1 MLEVRE
7 NLSLEHLCFATIL
20 WLPTREVIYANELV
34 LRLLNNT
41 TTSFQGRFLD
51 HCIHPDD
58 RPAFAA
64 YQVRLLNLPPQQILT
79 IQLRLQCGTDD
90 WRYVDIASRNL
101 LSVPEVG
108 ALVSQLTDLSERW
121 EQDQMTRQMQSTA
134 EVLVNLTLGL
144 ETLYTV
150 EDILSESLHQA
161 GKLIKYDTAQFTLVE
176 GNSLR
181 LGASSGCDA
190 CEAVSTRFE
199 PAQSPLD
206 QAVLESSTAI
216 VQANIELGTYGRCL
230 NCPTSANS
238 SLSVPVSAF
247 SQIIGVL
254 HFFSDQPNAYTQSD
268 AFTLLPLTHVVAL
281 AVTKAYAYEQAQR
294 EVNEHNATHLQLLKR
309 NRELDLIASTL
320 RSASSRLDVHQILED
335 TCRLLVD
342 WLGFDFGA
350 SGLLSDDR
358 SAIELIAE
366 YNRIPRPTV
375 IGLALAVDGNTASEY
390 VLRTREIFVS
400 TQIQSE
406 YKVDALQKIMNERG
420 TQTLIVAPLIVK
432 DQVIG
437 TIGLDSLE
445 SRDVTA
451 EERDIVSLVM
461 GAITQALENARLY
474 QALEAEKDR
483 LEQRVLERTADL
495 ARARTSVESILESSS
510 DAILMVSPDGVIH
523 RSNYALNA
531 LYAPKGGIMTPGSFY
546 DLVQEEEHFAIQ
558 MTMQRVLQNRQPERV
573 ELTGLRA
580 DGSSF
585 YAQVSISALN
595 HLETTATQG
604 LVIII
609 RDVSDQKRAE
619 AEVRLTRD
627 QLRAFIDFSRSG
639 IVLTDSDN
647 QVIAANALGRS
658 VFGTLENIG
667 VAILAGEARAFKGG
681 DGSLIAV
688 EVIPGTE
695 PGATE
700 AIVELLINGV
710 QRAFL
715 INRFT
720 VGRDI
725 QAFNA
730 VGYVISEVTEI
741 KRLEQS
747 LRDSLIKEKE
757 LSELKTRFVS
767 TVSHEFRNP
776 LAVVRSSTET
786 LLMYRDKMTADRM
799 DQKLQKIIGQV
810 DHLGDMMD
818 DVLTLTRAQNSKL
831 GFNPKALDLVNFCK
845 DILEDIQSI
854 PGNENRILCAAPD
867 ELPAE
872 FDPTHMRKVVQN
884 LVSNALKYS
893 PRESQVEV
901 CLSLNATTIT
911 LQVTDHGIGITEEDQ
926 SHLFEPFFRASN
938 VGMVAGTGLGL
949 IIARNAVELHG
960 GKLTLHSQV
969 GQGTTFFVTFPF
981 SQPKGVT
988 P

>member
-20 WLPTREVIYANELV
+20 WLPTREVVYANELV
-34 LRLLNNT
+34 FRLLNHT
-41 TTSFQGRFLD
+41 TTSFQGKHLD

-79 IQLRLQCGTDD
+79 IQLRLQCQSDR
-90 WRYVDIASRNL
+90 WHYVEFTSRNL
-101 LSVPEVG
+101 LNTPDVG
-108 ALVSQLTDLSERW
+108 AYVTQLTDLGERW
-121 EQDQMTRQMQSTA
+121 EQDQLTRQMQSTA
-134 EVLVNLTLGL
+134 EVLVNLTLEL
-144 ETLYTV
+144 ETLLSV
-150 EDILSESLHQA
+150 EAILSESLLQA
-161 GKLIKYDTAQFTLVE
+161 GKLVNYDSAAFTLVE
-176 GNSLR
+176 GYSLR
-181 LGASSGCDA
+181 IGAVAGYEITVNPTD
-190 CEAVSTRFE
+190 RF
-199 PAQSPLD
+199 ALSDSPLD
-206 QAVLESSTAI
+206 QAVVDIAGAV
-216 VQANIELGTYGRCL
+216 VQANLTDAASTRCRFT
-230 NCPTSANS
+230 PAHAQS
-238 SLSVPVSAF
+238 SLSVPVGAYSQVIGILHFFNEKPAAF
-247 SQIIGVL
+247 SQ
-254 HFFSDQPNAYTQSD
+254 ND
-268 AFTLLPLTHVVAL
+268 AFALLPLTQVVAL

-294 EVNEHNATHLQLLKR
+294 EVDEHHATHLQLLKR

-342 WLGFDFGA
+342 WLGFDFAA
-350 SGLLSDDR
+350 SGLLSADR
-358 SAIELIAE
+358 NAIELIAE
-366 YNRIPRPTV
+366 YNRIPSPTV
-375 IGLALAVDGNTASEY
+375 IGLALAVDGNTATEY

-400 TQIQSE
+400 TQTQSE
-406 YKVDALQKIMNERG
+406 YKVDYLRKLMKERG

-451 EERDIVSLVM
+451 EERGIVSLVT

-474 QALEAEKDR
+474 QALEAEKAR
-483 LEQRVLERTADL
+483 LEQRVSERTADL

-510 DAILMVSPDGVIH
+510 DAILMVSPDGIIH
-523 RSNYALNA
+523 RSNHALNA
-531 LYAPKGGIMTPGSFY
+531 LYAPKGGISTPGSFY
-546 DLVQEEEHFAIQ
+546 DLVQEAEHFAIQ

-585 YAQVSISALN
+585 SAQVSISALN

-604 LVIII
+604 LVVII

-667 VAILAGEARAFKGG
+667 AAILAGEARAFKGG

-725 QAFNA
+725 EAFNA

-747 LRDSLIKEKE
+747 LRDSLVKEKE

-786 LLMYRDKMTADRM
+786 LLMYRSQMTSERM
-799 DQKLQKIIGQV
+799 DQKLQKIISQV

-831 GFNPKALDLVNFCK
+831 GFNPKVLDLALFCR

-854 PGNENRILCAAPD
+854 PGNENRILCEAPT
-867 ELPAE
+867 ELPAK
-872 FDPTHMRKVVQN
+872 FDPTHMRKVIQN
-884 LVSNALKYS
+884 LTSNALKYS
-893 PRESQVEV
+893 PRESQIEV
-901 CLSLNATTIT
+901 CLSTDATSIT

-949 IIARNAVELHG
+949 VIARNAVELHG

-981 SQPKGVT
+981 SQPKGTT